1 MTSQHLLR
9 CRVGGAM
16 RQAVILRDNLNQS
29 NINPLSGLSELTM
42 YDEFCFSIR
51 VNNVID

>member
-9 CRVGGAM
+9 YRIGAAS
-16 RQAVILRDNLNQS
+16 RQAVILTDNLNQN

-42 YDEFCFSIR
+42 YDMFCFFIYKPS
-51 VNNVID
+51 